1 LGWFKKKKNK
11 KKKRRDEAVAEPSSP
26 EESNEPPPLANEQ
39 TVAGETNDTQSREIE
54 DDLSEDEQ
62 LEETAASPQEEIEP
76 EELQT
81 ATAEDLTEEIVTEA
95 PHDPE
100 QEKVGYFKRLRKRL
114 SKTRKSFSG
123 GFDRV
128 FAGKKKIDDDV
139 LEELEE
145 LLITSDLGVQTTM
158 VLIERLSKAK
168 VADVS
173 EVKQILKDEI
183 LSILGSH
190 APEPMQAQ
198 ANPHVV
204 LVVGVNGVG
213 KTTTIGKIAA
223 SARASGKK
231 VLIGAADTFRAAA
244 IEQLA
249 IWAERADAEF
259 VKHRANADPAA
270 VAFDAVAAAS
280 ARGCDIVLID
290 TAGRLHTKSNLM
302 EELKKIKRT
311 VSKQL
316 EGAPHEI
323 LLVLDA
329 TTGQNALSQAKQFD
343 EALNLTGLAL
353 TKLDGTAKGGIV
365 ISICSSLNIP
375 LQYIGVGE
383 QIDDLRR
390 FDAEQFI
397 EALF

>member
-1 LGWFKKKKNK
+1 MSWFKKKKRPK
-11 KKKRRDEAVAEPSSP
+11 DEAAVGLPFSEEIESP
-26 EESNEPPPLANEQ
+26 QPPEIEQSLPDEADSQLAP
-39 TVAGETNDTQSREIE
+39 EIE
-54 DDLSEDEQ
+54 DEDSDEEQ
-62 LEETAASPQEEIEP
+62 QTTPNEDPTTEIE
-76 EELQT
+76 
-81 ATAEDLTEEIVTEA
+81 AEPLPDSQ
-95 PHDPE
+95 
-100 QEKVGYFKRLRKRL
+100 QEKTGYFKRLRKRL
-114 SKTRKSFSG
+114 SRTRNSLSS
-123 GFDRV
+123 GFDRA
-128 FAGKKKIDDDV
+128 FAGKKKIDDEV

-145 LLITSDLGVQTTM
+145 LLITSDIGVQTTM
-158 VLIERLSKAK
+158 TLIERLSKEK
-168 VADVS
+168 VAEVS

-183 LSILGSH
+183 LSILGPQ
-190 APEPMQAQ
+190 APVPQGAQ
-198 ANPHVV
+198 NKPHVV

-223 SARASGKK
+223 SAKASGKK
-231 VLIGAADTFRAAA
+231 VLIAAADTFRAAA

-249 IWAERADAEF
+249 IWAQRADAEF
-259 VKHRANADPAA
+259 VKHGANADPSA

-290 TAGRLHTKSNLM
+290 TAGRLHTKTNLM

-323 LLVLDA
+323 LLILDA
-329 TTGQNALSQAKQFD
+329 TTGQNALSQAKLFD
-343 EALNLTGLAL
+343 EALGLTGLAL

-383 QIDDLRR
+383 QIDDLRL

-397 EALF
+397 DALF